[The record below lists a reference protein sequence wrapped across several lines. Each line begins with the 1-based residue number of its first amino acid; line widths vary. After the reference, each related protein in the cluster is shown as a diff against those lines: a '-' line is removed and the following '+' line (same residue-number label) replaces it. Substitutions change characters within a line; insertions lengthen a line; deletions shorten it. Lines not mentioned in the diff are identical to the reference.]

1 MTLSCKNSLCL
12 PLSSNFYQGKMFSTN
27 NSPDKNWRGTIFST
41 DSSPN
46 QNWSGTI
53 FTNNVYG
60 DDDDIVRSFAQRF
73 GVSAKDPPIMHT
85 LPFSLEELYQGAT
98 KRVKITRQVAGR
110 SG

>member
-1 MTLSCKNSLCL
+1 
-12 PLSSNFYQGKMFSTN
+12 MFS
-27 NSPDKNWRGTIFST
+27 ST

-73 GVSAKDPPIMHT
+73 GVSAKDLQLCTPCLVVLKSFIKG
-85 LPFSLEELYQGAT
+85 LPRG
-98 KRVKITRQVAGR
+98 
-110 SG
+110 

>member
-1 MTLSCKNSLCL
+1 
-12 PLSSNFYQGKMFSTN
+12 MFSTN
-27 NSPDKNWRGTIFST
+27 NSPDKNWRGTMFST

-85 LPFSLEELYQGAT
+85 LPCILEELYQGAT

>member
-1 MTLSCKNSLCL
+1 MVMN
-12 PLSSNFYQGKMFSTN
+12 
-27 NSPDKNWRGTIFST
+27 
-41 DSSPN
+41 
-46 QNWSGTI
+46 
-53 FTNNVYG
+53 

-85 LPFSLEELYQGAT
+85 LPCSLEELYQGAT